1 MLPPAA
7 TAASAR
13 VLLINFNRYDQP
25 YPVYPLGLAYLDA
38 ALRTAG
44 YATRIWDVQASG
56 ATIEASVADFQ
67 PDFIGLSLRNIDNV
81 QCHNPLSFVH
91 ELLDCYRRLRARTT
105 APLILG
111 GGGFSVFPREFLALT
126 GVDYGIRGEGESAL
140 VQLLAALQAGTP
152 PDAIAGL
159 VYRGA
164 DGAIRSNPRRA
175 PEPAFHTA
183 PVHEPAILQPYLA
196 RGALPGVQTQ
206 RGCPLRCCYCTYPL
220 IEGKRSRYRSGEEIV
235 AEMRRL
241 LALGVRYT
249 FIVDSV
255 FNTSPE
261 HVGNVCEALARAEL
275 DMQWE
280 CFLRPCGIT
289 RELLTLMRRA
299 GLRHIEFGSD
309 SFSDPVLRR
318 YGKGFSFAE
327 IEAAS
332 RYAHE
337 LELNYSHFLI
347 FGGPGETAETVAE
360 TLGRTQTLP
369 GAFYFATIGMRVYPG
384 TPLWRELA
392 PEAQGESP
400 ADYLVEP
407 RYYLAPGFTV
417 GSLLTRLREV
427 QRTAHNWV
435 VGDPPAAF
443 VATMDKLRQRGVRG
457 PMWEYVELL
466 QRLANG

>member
-7 TAASAR
+7 NAMSAR
-13 VLLINFNRYDQP
+13 VLLINFNRCDQP

-38 ALRTAG
+38 ALRSAG
-44 YATRIWDVQASG
+44 HVTHLWDVQAG
-56 ATIEASVADFQ
+56 DGTLEASVADFQ
-67 PDFIGLSLRNIDNV
+67 PDFVGLSLRNIDNV
-81 QCHNPLSFVH
+81 QCHHPQSFVY
-91 ELLDCYRRLRARTT
+91 ELLDCCRRLRAQTT

-111 GGGFSVFPREFLALT
+111 SSGFSMFPQELMALT
-126 GVDYGIRGEGESAL
+126 GVDYGIRGEGEGAL
-140 VQLLAALQAGTP
+140 VRLLAALQARTP

-164 DGAIRSNPRRA
+164 DGAIRSNPCRETEA
-175 PEPAFHTA
+175 KFAAA
-183 PVHEPAILQPYLA
+183 PVHEQTILQPYLT

-220 IEGKRSRYRSGEEIV
+220 IEGKRSRYRSGEEVV

-241 LALGVRYT
+241 LTLGVRYT

-261 HVGNVCEALARAEL
+261 HVVEVCEALARAEL

-280 CFLRPCGIT
+280 CFLRPSGVT
-289 RELLTLMRRA
+289 RELLALMRRA
-299 GLRHIEFGSD
+299 GLRHVEFGSD
-309 SFSDPVLRR
+309 SFSDPVLQR
-318 YGKGFSFAE
+318 YGKGFRFAE

-332 RYAHE
+332 RLAHE
-337 LELNYSHFLI
+337 LELHYSHFLI
-347 FGGPGETAETVAE
+347 FGGPGETVETVEE
-360 TLGRTQTLP
+360 TVRRSGTLL
-369 GAFYFATIGMRVYPG
+369 GAFYFATIGMRVYPE

-392 PEAQGESP
+392 PEAPGESP

-407 RYYLAPGFTV
+407 RFYLAPGFTV
-417 GSLLTRLREV
+417 ESLLTRLREV

-435 VGDPPAAF
+435 VGDPPPAF
-443 VATMDKLRQRGVRG
+443 LATMAKLRQRGVRG
-457 PMWEYVELL
+457 PMWEYIEPL
-466 QRLANG
+466 QRLNGE